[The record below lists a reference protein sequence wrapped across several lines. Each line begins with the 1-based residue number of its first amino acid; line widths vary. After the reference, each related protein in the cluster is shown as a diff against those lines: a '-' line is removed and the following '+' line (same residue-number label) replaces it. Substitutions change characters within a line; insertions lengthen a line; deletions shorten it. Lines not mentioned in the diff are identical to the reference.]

1 MSTPPPPKRQWSWRS
16 QAFRGLVYQILAIV
30 GLTIAVGY
38 LMSNTFANMRARGI
52 QSGFDF
58 FLQPAGFGIGE
69 SLIEFDSSQ
78 NYIVAYLVGL
88 SNTLRVALVG
98 LVLATILGTMIGI
111 GRLTQNTLVKPCAQA
126 LLKLPAT
133 FLCCCNCSCGTLP

>member
-30 GLTIAVGY
+30 GLAIAVGY

-58 FLQPAGFGIGE
+58 SEVEQRAYFWSTDLFTNGRGFTR
-69 SLIEFDSSQ
+69 LLFYNFSSVSKD
-78 NYIVAYLVGL
+78 NYVKE
-88 SNTLRVALVG
+88 T
-98 LVLATILGTMIGI
+98 
-111 GRLTQNTLVKPCAQA
+111 GRSIRCIKD
-126 LLKLPAT
+126 
-133 FLCCCNCSCGTLP
+133 

>member
-1 MSTPPPPKRQWSWRS
+1 MSSPPPPKRQWSWRS
-16 QAFRGLVYQILAIV
+16 QAFRGLVYQIIAILV
-30 GLTIAVGY
+30 LVLAVGY

-78 NYIVAYLVGL
+78 SYLMAYVIGL
-88 SNTLRVALVG
+88 SNTLRVAL
-98 LVLATILGTMIGI
+98 
-111 GRLTQNTLVKPCAQA
+111 
-126 LLKLPAT
+126 
-133 FLCCCNCSCGTLP
+133 F

>member
-58 FLQPAGFGIGE
+58 LLQPAGFGIGE
-69 SLIEFDSSQ
+69 SLIEFDTSQ
-78 NYIVAYLVGL
+78 N
-88 SNTLRVALVG
+88 
-98 LVLATILGTMIGI
+98 
-111 GRLTQNTLVKPCAQA
+111 
-126 LLKLPAT
+126 
-133 FLCCCNCSCGTLP
+133 